1 MIEKC
6 SKCGKKVEYEL
17 EGMVYPGGK
26 DREEAICPYCDNV
39 LASKMTSQVFY
50 VRGLEDD
57 DE

>member
-26 DREEAICPYCDNV
+26 DREEAICPYCSNV
-39 LASKMTSQVFY
+39 LASKMTSQFFY

-57 DE
+57 D